1 MSMTE
6 SYLRHTISLHSF
18 FVECFVFF
26 HTVLFKWLCSS
37 LGGLSG
43 NCSVSRVEH
52 ISYNSE
58 GIDKGEKV

>member
-37 LGGLSG
+37 LGG
-43 NCSVSRVEH
+43 CQEIVQSVVLNTSVIIARA
-52 ISYNSE
+52 
-58 GIDKGEKV
+58 